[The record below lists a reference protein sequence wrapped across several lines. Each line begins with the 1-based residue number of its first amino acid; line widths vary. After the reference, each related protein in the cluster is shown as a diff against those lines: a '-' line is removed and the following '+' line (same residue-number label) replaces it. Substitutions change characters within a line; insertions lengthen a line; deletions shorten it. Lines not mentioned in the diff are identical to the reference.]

1 VDNGK
6 RFHGASGGLAS
17 AGAERP
23 ESGIARGW
31 LLTQDGGRGNYY
43 SPPVHAGGFLP
54 LLGVRNIRIGR
65 RQIATRPPPKGPST
79 RWRLFAQVLGESST
93 ASSGAAFMYKAS
105 KRYLTVSVSTLIVA
119 ILISLATIL
128 VRGVVVPAMDGK
140 IAADGTVLELRKS
153 LP

>member
-1 VDNGK
+1 
-6 RFHGASGGLAS
+6 
-17 AGAERP
+17 
-23 ESGIARGW
+23 
-31 LLTQDGGRGNYY
+31 
-43 SPPVHAGGFLP
+43 
-54 LLGVRNIRIGR
+54 
-65 RQIATRPPPKGPST
+65 
-79 RWRLFAQVLGESST
+79 
-93 ASSGAAFMYKAS
+93 MYKAS